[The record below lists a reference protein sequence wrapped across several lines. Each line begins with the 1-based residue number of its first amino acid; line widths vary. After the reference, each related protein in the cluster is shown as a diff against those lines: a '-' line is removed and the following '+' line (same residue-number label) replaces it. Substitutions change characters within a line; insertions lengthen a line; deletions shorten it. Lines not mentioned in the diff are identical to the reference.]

1 MTHSRRV
8 RRLTAVFATAVFAV
22 LGACADDA
30 GSMTPADSSS
40 SGAEPTVSGTI
51 SASGSSGADTTGTES
66 GGVAEPDPEVDWPHV
81 GCDPLV
87 PSFCPLPFPSNV
99 YSVADA
105 ATATGRRVQ
114 LDDEAMPVDYYGGAP
129 EADAWNH
136 ADGFTPGLA
145 MLAHFPGLTVAGLT
159 AFPNS
164 VTIERSLE
172 ADCPS
177 VVLDAESGE
186 RIPHWVEL
194 DMNGTDDEQRMLI
207 IHPAIRL
214 ADDRRYIVSLSG
226 LLDDGGAPLPATPAF
241 AALRDRVASDEP
253 SIEARRPLYAD
264 IFARLETAGVARAD
278 VQLAWDFTTASRDNQ
293 TGWLLHM
300 RDEALAAVGDGGP
313 EYTIT
318 SVETDYEPDTI
329 AYRIYGEMTVPM
341 YLDKPGPGAALLF
354 GDDGLPEPDADAP
367 TAMFEFEVLI
377 PQSAMIEPAGI
388 IQYGHGLLG
397 EKEQIESEH
406 FRTFMNEY
414 NYAMFGVDFI
424 GMASDDALDIGGLI
438 AAGEFH
444 RFART
449 VDRQHQGM
457 LNSLLAMRLMKT
469 GFAADP
475 EYGGFIDPERA
486 YYHGISQGGI
496 FGATYMALTT
506 DVERGVLGVPGMPYN
521 LLLSR
526 SVDFEQFFEII
537 RATWHDA
544 RQQTFVLALADML
557 WERTEPAGYAPYVLN
572 DRLPGTPEH
581 TVLINAAKGD
591 HQVTTLGAAIM
602 ARTMGMVHVDTGVRD
617 IFGLETVTA
626 PHDGSGMVEYDFG
639 LPDDPIE
646 NLPQSQCEDPHGKL
660 RKLVEFQQQLDAF
673 YRTGIIENFCTDGVC
688 SFPDMSGCP

>member
-1 MTHSRRV
+1 MTRDRRFV
-8 RRLTAVFATAVFAV
+8 TALTLLATLASCGDDGSATTSE
-22 LGACADDA
+22 AD
-30 GSMTPADSSS
+30 TSS
-40 SGAEPTVSGTI
+40 SGDGPTT
-51 SASGSSGADTTGTES
+51 SASTLPTTTEADTTA
-66 GGVAEPDPEVDWPHV
+66 GGVVEPPPEVDWPHV

-99 YSVADA
+99 YSVADDS
-105 ATATGRRVQ
+105 TPTGRRVQ
-114 LDDEAMPVDYYGGAP
+114 LEEEAMPLDYYDGRP

-145 MLAHFPGLTVAGLT
+145 LLAHFPGVTAASLG
-159 AFPNS
+159 AFPSS

-172 ADCPS
+172 DDCPT

-186 RIPHWVEL
+186 RIPHWVDL
-194 DMNGTDDEQRMLI
+194 DMTGDDDETRMFI

-214 ADDRRYIVSLSG
+214 ADDRRYIVSISG
-226 LLDDGGAPLPATPAF
+226 LVDADGNTIEATPGF
-241 AALRDRVASDEP
+241 AALRDLIASDEP
-253 SIEARRPLYAD
+253 SVEERRPLYAD
-264 IFARLETAGVARAD
+264 IFARLETAGVARAE

-300 RDEALAAVGDGGP
+300 RDEALEAIGEAGP

-329 AYRIYGEMTVPM
+329 AYRIYLDMEVPM
-341 YLDKPGPGAALLF
+341 YLDQPGPGAALLF
-354 GDDGLPEPDADAP
+354 GDDGLPEPDPGAP
-367 TAMFEFEVLI
+367 TALFSVEVLI
-377 PQSAMIEPAGI
+377 PHAATMAPAGV

-414 NYAMFGVDFI
+414 NYVMMGVDFI
-424 GMASDDALDIGGLI
+424 GMAADDEVDIGALI

-449 VDRQHQGM
+449 IDRQHQGM
-457 LNSLLAMRLMKT
+457 LNSLVAMRLMKT
-469 GFAADP
+469 SFAADP
-475 EYGGFIDPERA
+475 DYGAFIDPERL

-496 FGATYMALTT
+496 FGGTYMALTT

-537 RATWHDA
+537 RATWTDP
-544 RQQTFVLALADML
+544 RQHVFLLALADML
-557 WERTEPAGYAPYVLN
+557 WERTEPAGYAPYVLK
-572 DRLPGTPEH
+572 DMLPGTPEH
-581 TVLINAAKGD
+581 RVFINAAIGD
-591 HQVTTLGAAIM
+591 HQVTTLGAAVM
-602 ARTMGMVHVDTGVRD
+602 ARTMGMEHVDSGIRD
-617 IFGLETVTA
+617 IWGLEKVTA
-626 PHDGSGMVEYDFG
+626 PHDGSGIVEYDFG
-639 LPDDPIE
+639 LPPDPIE
-646 NLPQSQCEDPHGKL
+646 NLPQTACEDPHGKL
-660 RKLVEFQQQLDAF
+660 RKLEEFRQQIDAF

-688 SFPDMSGCP
+688 SFPDMSGCM